1 MAETIYTVPKAPMR
15 KLNLVALERKEA
27 DFKFQPNQVYKSSPS
42 WNVSVF
48 INVLSRTS
56 DRTVMIKAVEGVALD
71 QETLAR
77 LEQSESMEAFL
88 FTDKN
93 NAEYK
98 YVLARRVTVLSHLY

>member
-1 MAETIYTVPKAPMR
+1 MSETIYTVPKAPMR
-15 KLNLVALERKEA
+15 KLSIIALERKEA
-27 DFKFQPNQVYKSSPS
+27 DFKFQPNQIYKSSPL

-71 QETLAR
+71 QETLAK
-77 LEQSESMEAFL
+77 LEQSAHMEASL

-93 NAEYK
+93 NAEYT
-98 YVLARRVTVLSHLY
+98 YVLARRVAVLSH

>member
-1 MAETIYTVPKAPMR
+1 MYSVPNAPMR
-15 KLNLVALERKEA
+15 KLSIVALERKEA
-27 DFKFQPNQVYKSSPS
+27 DFKFHPNQIYKSSPS

-56 DRTVMIKAVEGVALD
+56 DRTVIIKAVEGDALD

-77 LEQSESMEAFL
+77 LELSSSMEASL

-93 NAEYK
+93 NVEYT
-98 YVLARRVTVLSHLY
+98 YVLARRVTVL